1 MVKSLKVTW
10 NPWII
15 LPETIRKTLVLTLF
29 QMLSFF
35 VLRFVFY
42 LAFRGIA
49 ENPDHP
55 VPGYSWYL
63 GFKFDL
69 RLALILNL
77 PYLSLSWIK
86 WLNERKTGKIL
97 KVWVAFYAVTGFLV
111 FLIYFID
118 FGHFAY
124 VRSRINSELL
134 DQMES
139 LQIAM
144 QMAWETYPV
153 IRAILGLCVLA
164 AVYTWCIRW
173 ILLSGDRF
181 KTHAIPPGS
190 KPVLAVLAVVSILFG
205 IYGKLSWYPLRWS
218 DVFFSN
224 DEFSAMLAL
233 NPVLYLWD
241 TFPHR
246 TRVYDVETVRKHYS
260 LLADIL
266 EVDDPDPATLNFTR
280 RHIPENPPERP
291 PNIVLIHLESFS
303 GYKTGIMGN
312 ALNPTPFFDEIA
324 RKSVLFTQFF
334 VPRPPTA
341 RSIYSAL
348 FGVPD
353 IYPTR
358 SVSRNPQ
365 LTVQR
370 TLVNALEGYSKF
382 YFIGGSA
389 TWGNI
394 RSLLYHNIPGLII
407 YEEGDFDAER
417 IDVWGVSDLDVFRKA
432 HNVFTTQT
440 GPFFAFIQTSGNHRP
455 YSIPIDRGDFETWDM
470 DDETAQKFGFEAGV
484 AVDTM
489 RFMDYCIAECINL
502 ASSSEYFDN
511 TIFCMYGDHGS
522 PSTVD
527 TTYERLGLTSN
538 HVPMVIYSPRF
549 FPRGWSIDTV
559 ASSID
564 LMPTLVG
571 LTGKPAIN
579 TTMGRNLLKM
589 RSPEL
594 HFAYID
600 NGRRIGI
607 LNNSFYLQKF
617 PRDQITLHRYRADTG
632 HEDISAEYPEVTV
645 ELTHLCEAVHA
656 LAQYMIYHNKPL

>member
-1 MVKSLKVTW
+1 MAKSQKVTW

-15 LPETIRKTLVLTLF
+15 LPETIHKTVILTLY

-35 VLRFVFY
+35 FFRLVFY
-42 LAFRGIA
+42 LVFRGIA
-49 ENPDHP
+49 ENSDYP
-55 VPGYSWYL
+55 VPAYSWYL

-69 RLALILNL
+69 RLSLILNL
-77 PYLSLSWIK
+77 PFLTFSWIK
-86 WLNERKTGKIL
+86 CLNVQKNRKIL
-97 KVWVAFYAVTGFLV
+97 NGWIAYYAVTGFV
-111 FLIYFID
+111 IFLIYFID

-124 VRSRINSELL
+124 VRSRVNSELL

-139 LQIAM
+139 LKIAL

-153 IRAILGLCVLA
+153 LWALLGLCVLVA
-164 AVYTWCIRW
+164 IHSWCVRR
-173 ILLSGDRF
+173 ILISGDRHKEYTF
-181 KTHAIPPGS
+181 PSGS
-190 KPVLAVLAVVSILFG
+190 KPVLTVLAVFCVLFG

-218 DVFFSN
+218 DAFFST
-224 DEFSAMLAL
+224 DEFSAMVAL

-241 TFPHR
+241 TIPHR
-246 TRVYDVETVRKHYS
+246 TRAYDTNAVRKHYA
-260 LLADIL
+260 LLAEIL
-266 EVDDPDPATLNFTR
+266 EVDDPDPATLDFKR
-280 RHIPENPPERP
+280 QHIPDNPPENP

-312 ALNPTPFFDEIA
+312 ALNPTPFFDELA
-324 RKSVLFTQFF
+324 RKSMLFTQFF

-370 TLVNALEGYSKF
+370 TLVNALVGYNKF

-394 RSLLYHNIPGLII
+394 RSLLHHNIPGLII

-432 HNVFTTQT
+432 HKVFTEQT
-440 GPFFAFIQTSGNHRP
+440 RPFFAFIQTSGNHRP
-455 YSIPIDRGDFETWDM
+455 YSIPIDRGDFEMWNL
-470 DDETAQKFGFEAGV
+470 DDQTAQKYGFEAGI
-484 AVDTM
+484 AVDSM

-502 ASSSEYFDN
+502 ASGSAYFNN

-549 FPRGWSIDTV
+549 LPQGRSIDTL

-571 LTGKPAIN
+571 LTGKSYIN
-579 TTMGRNLLKM
+579 TTMGRDLLKM
-589 RSPEL
+589 RLPEL
-594 HFAYID
+594 QCAYID
-600 NGRRIGI
+600 NGRRIGV
-607 LNNSFYLQKF
+607 LNNSFYLQMF
-617 PRDQITLHRYRADTG
+617 PQDHVTLHRYRDENGYVDVSAD
-632 HEDISAEYPEVTV
+632 YPEVTG
-645 ELTHLCEAVHA
+645 EMKQLCEAIHA